1 MKAACSVL
9 LAAALLPACS
19 EQRALRTEH
28 PAQLVEDLARSLIGP
43 ARDWLEEE
51 QSREED
57 LTLGHPSSAE
67 ISSHAINFM
76 RLVDHARG
84 RLEPQLP
91 SGTRGVP
98 VPASLSNNLRIL
110 AASLGAAAPEE
121 VTAAE
126 ESRTPN
132 SARVRLTIAPA
143 DQEVRF
149 WIFTLERRDEI
160 WRFTAAPRRG

>member
-1 MKAACSVL
+1 MKAIGTLL
-9 LAAALLPACS
+9 LAAALLPACGQ
-19 EQRALRTEH
+19 EPQLRTEH
-28 PAQLVEDLARSLIGP
+28 PAELVEDLARSLIKP
-43 ARDWLEEE
+43 ARNWLQEE

-84 RLEPQLP
+84 RLEPHLP
-91 SGTRGVP
+91 PETRAIP
-98 VPASLSNNLRIL
+98 VPADLSNVFRIL
-110 AASLGAAAPEE
+110 AASLGAAVPEE
-121 VTAAE
+121 VTASE

-132 SARVRLTIAPA
+132 FASVRLTIAPA
-143 DQEVRF
+143 EQEPRS
-149 WIFTLERRDEI
+149 WILTLERRDEV

>member
-1 MKAACSVL
+1 MKAYWAL
-9 LAAALLPACS
+9 ALAALPLSACS
-19 EQRALRTEH
+19 EQQALRTEH
-28 PAQLVEDLARSLIGP
+28 PAELVEDLARSLIRP
-43 ARDWLEEE
+43 ARNWLEEE
-51 QSREED
+51 DSRDEST
-57 LTLGHPSSAE
+57 TLGHPSSAE

-84 RLEPQLP
+84 RLEPHLP
-91 SGTRGVP
+91 LGTRGVP
-98 VPASLSNNLRIL
+98 VPADLSNSFRIL
-110 AASLGAAAPEE
+110 AAALAAAAPEE

-143 DQEVRF
+143 DQDARS
-149 WIFTLERRDEI
+149 WIFSLERRDEI